1 MCRTSNLA
9 PDWITKGCHIVVLG
23 VELTLCPD
31 HLGGV
36 LFHPFF
42 SNTQKERADASVKAA
57 TEECLPDANVRRQW
71 IRSIR
76 NAMALM
82 AGQEGEL
89 RELAIGRM
97 AEFKFLIIALE
108 RYEE

>member
-1 MCRTSNLA
+1 
-9 PDWITKGCHIVVLG
+9 
-23 VELTLCPD
+23 
-31 HLGGV
+31 
-36 LFHPFF
+36 
-42 SNTQKERADASVKAA
+42 
-57 TEECLPDANVRRQW
+57 
-71 IRSIR
+71 
-76 NAMALM
+76 MALM